1 MVLDKMLYS
10 TLVEMLFG
18 ESLLYHAYTQQVSQ
32 IDHEM
37 IQVTALKM
45 VIDIL
50 MLYGTEMFGTGAEGG
65 KADDVEHVTADLSFA
80 DEAVDK
86 RQEGDEVTH
95 TGQDNSRFLGMVF

>member
-1 MVLDKMLYS
+1 MLYS
-10 TLVEMLFG
+10 ILVEMLFG
-18 ESLLYHAYTQQVSQ
+18 ESLLYHAYTQQQVSQ
-32 IDHEM
+32 IGHEM

-50 MLYGTEMFGTGAEGG
+50 MLFGTGAEGG
-65 KADDVEHVTADLSFA
+65 KADDVEGDDDAQGDEHVTADLSFA

-95 TGQDNSRFLGMVF
+95 TGQDTSRFLGMVF